1 MDMDDDGLDYSH
13 LLEDTRSVSYRLE
26 TLRNQHETQ
35 LSELSKN
42 NNEEEEGKMI

>member
-1 MDMDDDGLDYSH
+1 MDDDGLDYSQ
-13 LLEDTRSVSYRLE
+13 LLEDARLVSYRLG
-26 TLRNQHETQ
+26 TLRDQHETQ